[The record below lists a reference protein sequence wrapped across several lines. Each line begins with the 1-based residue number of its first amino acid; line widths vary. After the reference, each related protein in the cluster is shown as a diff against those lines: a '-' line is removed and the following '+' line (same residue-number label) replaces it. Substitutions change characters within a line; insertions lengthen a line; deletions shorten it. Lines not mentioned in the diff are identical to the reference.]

1 MLKIYIKYMEIILIA
16 VIITIL
22 VLAIKIYFI
31 SKNKRKLSS
40 EQQKKYRRLVQ
51 KLFENSS
58 ISSKEKILE
67 IDKIYHKILL
77 DVSYMW
83 TFWEILKQKP
93 LVISDLNMIWEL
105 HKLRNKLAHE
115 FDTLE
120 ESFLQKKFLQYY
132 EHTFILL
139 KKLEK

>member
-22 VLAIKIYFI
+22 ALALKVYLI